1 MSIEE
6 KERIEWKKFY
16 DMKEELWNL
25 ISKETTEIDDS
36 SGKLER
42 WLCFTKNEELLKKI
56 EDSTK
61 KLNKQYRKVSKEKV
75 GYRNAPVILRGVENI
90 IINSYDSYSSRKI
103 EKGTS
108 SAMGRILV
116 SKITMLES
124 FWGKSYKRNLKKYKL
139 IEDSENNNIY
149 MNCEDLLELANAR
162 VIQARNLTGKRYT
175 LNVRKIGEHISKRH
189 KYGIVIVDNERVIVQ
204 QANKEA
210 RRKHSLDIVGE
221 RVKFPFPE
229 YLNCDLFIKEKN

>member
-1 MSIEE
+1 
-6 KERIEWKKFY
+6 
-16 DMKEELWNL
+16 
-25 ISKETTEIDDS
+25 
-36 SGKLER
+36 
-42 WLCFTKNEELLKKI
+42 
-56 EDSTK
+56 
-61 KLNKQYRKVSKEKV
+61 
-75 GYRNAPVILRGVENI
+75 
-90 IINSYDSYSSRKI
+90 
-103 EKGTS
+103 
-108 SAMGRILV
+108 MGRIAV
-116 SKITMLES
+116 SKITILES

-210 RRKHSLDIVGE
+210 RRKHSLDIIGE

>member
-25 ISKETTEIDDS
+25 IAKETTEIDDS

-61 KLNKQYRKVSKEKV
+61 KLNKQYQKASKEKV

-221 RVKFPFPE
+221 RVSFSRVKI
-229 YLNCDLFIKEKN
+229 DLAEIIKN

>member
-16 DMKEELWNL
+16 EMKEELWNL
-25 ISKETTEIDDS
+25 IAKETTEIDDS

-61 KLNKQYRKVSKEKV
+61 KLNKQYQKASKEKV

-189 KYGIVIVDNERVIVQ
+189 KYGIVIVDNERIIVQ

-229 YLNCDLFIKEKN
+229 YLNCDLFIKN

>member
-25 ISKETTEIDDS
+25 IAKGTTEIDDS

-42 WLCFTKNEELLKKI
+42 WLCFTNNEELLKKI

-61 KLNKQYRKVSKEKV
+61 KLNKQYQKASKEKV
-75 GYRNAPVILRGVENI
+75 GYRNAPVILRKVENI
-90 IINSYDSYSSRKI
+90 VINSYDSYSSRKI

-124 FWGKSYKRNLKKYKL
+124 FWGKSYKRNLKKYK
-139 IEDSENNNIY
+139 
-149 MNCEDLLELANAR
+149 
-162 VIQARNLTGKRYT
+162 
-175 LNVRKIGEHISKRH
+175 
-189 KYGIVIVDNERVIVQ
+189 
-204 QANKEA
+204 
-210 RRKHSLDIVGE
+210 
-221 RVKFPFPE
+221 
-229 YLNCDLFIKEKN
+229 

>member
-25 ISKETTEIDDS
+25 IAKGTTEIDDS

-42 WLCFTKNEELLKKI
+42 WLCFTNNKELLKKI

-61 KLNKQYRKVSKEKV
+61 KLNKQYQKASKEKV
-75 GYRNAPVILRGVENI
+75 GYRNAPVILRKVENI
-90 IINSYDSYSSRKI
+90 VINSYDSYSSRKI

-139 IEDSENNNIY
+139 IEDTENNNIY

-175 LNVRKIGEHISKRH
+175 LNVRTVSYTHLTLPTIRL
-189 KYGIVIVDNERVIVQ
+189 V
-204 QANKEA
+204 
-210 RRKHSLDIVGE
+210 
-221 RVKFPFPE
+221 
-229 YLNCDLFIKEKN
+229 